1 MKVDDES
8 RLETGTIRD
17 FQSPEPAQKK
27 RSQWW
32 IVVLAV
38 LVAVGLVIFGIMPR
52 IQADKELKKETAR
65 MAIPTV
71 SVVQPKRSAPAQ
83 ELILPANVQ
92 AFSDAPIYART
103 NGYLKRWYVDIGTRV
118 KAGQLLADIDT
129 PELDQQLQQARSD
142 LETAQANYKLAQTTA
157 ARWQFLLKS
166 QSVSQQETDE
176 KVGDL
181 NAKKAMVD
189 S

>member
-52 IQADKELKKETAR
+52 IQADKDLKKETAR

-83 ELILPANVQ
+83 KLILPANVK
-92 AFSDAPIYART
+92 AFPEPPIDART
-103 NGYLKRWYVDIGTRV
+103 NGHLKGWYVDVAGRV
-118 KAGQLLADIDT
+118 RAGELLAGSDT
-129 PELDQQLQQARSD
+129 PEI
-142 LETAQANYKLAQTTA
+142 K
-157 ARWQFLLKS
+157 
-166 QSVSQQETDE
+166 
-176 KVGDL
+176 
-181 NAKKAMVD
+181 
-189 S
+189 